1 MTPEEIGN
9 AIRAFRSR
17 NCPACDSAK
26 ANRHDPFCEPC
37 LDRLPTDLHEGVSNH
52 KKFIESFG
60 PSLNYLR
67 RDGTEPTAAD
77 ANDED
82 R

>member
-17 NCPACDSAK
+17 NCPACDSEK
-26 ANRHDPFCEPC
+26 ANRHDPFCETC
-37 LDRLPTDLHEGVSNH
+37 FDRLPTDLHEGVSSH
-52 KKFIESFG
+52 GKFIEAFG

-67 RDGTEPTAAD
+67 TDGTEPIDQDPNKETT
-77 ANDED
+77 
-82 R
+82 